1 MLRFEVKGSCPV
13 CEQKTTFIAERQDDL
28 APEWWDHWFRGSL
41 ICQSCGSIPRERA
54 LLAVLTLLRPNW
66 RELSIHESSPSARG
80 ASLRLRDECP
90 GYIATQYDTL
100 LSFGAVHPNL
110 GYRSEDLA
118 AQTFSDGV
126 FDVVV
131 TQDVF
136 EHLFDPRAA
145 ISEISRTLKPDGIY
159 VMTVPIVRKE
169 QPSIR
174 RAVMNHGVIEHLL
187 MPPQYHGNPIDPN
200 GSLVTVDW
208 GYDICAVLSMHSGLV
223 VTLHSIDD
231 ISRGIRAAYNEV
243 VVGQKIP
250 SIPAI

>member
-1 MLRFEVKGSCPV
+1 MLRFEVEGFCPV
-13 CEQKTTFIAERQDDL
+13 CEQRTAFVAEREQDL
-28 APEWWDHWFRGSL
+28 APEWRNHWFRNGL
-41 ICQSCGSIPRERA
+41 LCQYCGSIPRERA

-66 RELSIHESSPSARG
+66 RELSIHESSPGTRG

-90 GYIATQYDTL
+90 GYIATQYDMSL
-100 LSFGAVHPNL
+100 AFGTVHPDL
-110 GYRSEDLA
+110 RYRSEDLA
-118 AQTFSDGV
+118 AQTFPDGM

-136 EHLFDPRAA
+136 EHLFDPAAA
-145 ISEISRTLKPDGIY
+145 ISEIGRTLKADGIY

-169 QPSIR
+169 RPSIR
-174 RAVMNHGVIEHLL
+174 RAIMNHGMIEHLL
-187 MPPQYHGNPIDPN
+187 VPPQYHGNPMDPN

-231 ISRGIRAAYNEV
+231 ISRGIRAAFNEV
-243 VVGQKIP
+243 VVGQKIA
-250 SIPAI
+250 SIPTI